1 MRRLAKWSFLALCM
15 AHPISVW
22 LLSSKKQKEH
32 ENQLEH
38 EENIKIMEENKY
50 PDKYNP
56 PVSSTARLRGSIKF
70 GPGVDPVNSRH
81 LNSSVVINSL
91 QNIAA

>member
-1 MRRLAKWSFLALCM
+1 M

-32 ENQLEH
+32 EHQLEH

-50 PDKYNP
+50 PDAYNP